1 MKTST
6 IILSIHPQHIEKI
19 LSGQKRYE
27 YRKYVPTDIQHI
39 VVYATAPIKAIVAF
53 IDVDIVL
60 NDNPDTIWEKTQDYS
75 GVSKTFFMDYYREKQ
90 SAYAI
95 HVKRVYKL
103 SIPKSLTTL
112 KDIIYAPQA
121 YKYVQETIPEIYQK
135 LGISIMNENR
145 SPSSF

>member
-1 MKTST
+1 MGEDAGLLRRLKN
-6 IILSIHPQHIEKI
+6 I
-19 LSGQKRYE
+19 
-27 YRKYVPTDIQHI
+27 
-39 VVYATAPIKAIVAF
+39 
-53 IDVDIVL
+53 
-60 NDNPDTIWEKTQDYS
+60 
-75 GVSKTFFMDYYREKQ
+75 YYREKQ

-135 LGISIMNENR
+135 LGISIMNE
-145 SPSSF
+145 

>member
-6 IILSIHPQHIEKI
+6 IILSIHPRHIEKI

-27 YRKYVPTDIQHI
+27 YRKYIPTDIQHI

-53 IDVDIVL
+53 IDVDAIL

-75 GVSKTFFMDYYREKQ
+75 GVSKEFFMDYYREKQ

-95 HVKRVYKL
+95 HFERVHKV
-103 SIPKSLTTL
+103 IVPKSLTAL
-112 KDIIYAPQA
+112 KDITYAPQA
-121 YKYVQETIPEIYQK
+121 YKYVQETLPEIYQK
-135 LGISIMNENR
+135 LELAQ
-145 SPSSF
+145 